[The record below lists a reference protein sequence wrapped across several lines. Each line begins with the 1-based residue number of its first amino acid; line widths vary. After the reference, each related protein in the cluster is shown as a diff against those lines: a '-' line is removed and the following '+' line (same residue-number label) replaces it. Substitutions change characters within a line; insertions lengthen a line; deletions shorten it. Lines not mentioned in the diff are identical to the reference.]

1 MKKRIVIKVGS
12 HVLSEHGRLCKER
25 MEALCALIAELKE
38 RYSVILV
45 SSAAIS
51 AGQCK
56 IDLER
61 NSVLNKQML
70 AAIGQPYLMASYEE
84 LMSKHGIRTA
94 QLLLNAAD
102 FDSKHRSTHAKNVVL
117 GLLELGVLPIINEND
132 ATATAEIV
140 YGDNDR
146 LSADAA
152 LCFGADMLV
161 MLSDIDGYYDS
172 DPSKNKNAKI
182 RPLVSSLEASEL
194 EINLNSAGSEH
205 GTGGITT
212 KLIAADMLLNNEIE
226 MFLAS
231 GFDLSSVRSFL
242 LANNQIS
249 GTLFSKKAKL

>member
-12 HVLSEHGRLCKER
+12 HVLSEHGALCDERMDRLCG
-25 MEALCALIAELKE
+25 LIAEIMGV
-38 RYSVILV
+38 YDVILV

-51 AGQCK
+51 AGQSK

-61 NSVLNKQML
+61 DSVVHKQIL
-70 AAIGQPYLMASYEE
+70 AAVGQPHLMATYEKK
-84 LMSKHGIRTA
+84 MSVYGKKTA

-102 FDSKHRSTHAKNVVL
+102 FDSKHRSTHAKNLVF
-117 GLLELGVLPIINEND
+117 GLLELGILPIINEND

-152 LCFGADMLV
+152 LCFDAYMLV

-172 DPSKNKNAKI
+172 NPNENKNAKI
-182 RPLVSSLEASEL
+182 RPVVNTLSEA
-194 EINLNSAGSEH
+194 EIASAGGAGSEH
-205 GTGGITT
+205 GTGGIAT
-212 KLIAADMLLNNEIE
+212 KLMAASMLLAQGKK

-231 GFDLSSVRSFL
+231 GFDLSAVRSFL
-242 LANNQIS
+242 LDGKQNG
-249 GTLFSKKAKL
+249 GTIFEN

>member
-1 MKKRIVIKVGS
+1 MKKKLVIKVGS
-12 HVLSEHGRLCKER
+12 HVLSEHGKLCKER

-84 LMSKHGIRTA
+84 LMRAHGIMTA

-146 LSADAA
+146 LSADAT
-152 LCFGADMLV
+152 LCFDADILV

-172 DPSKNKNAKI
+172 NPNENKNAKI
-182 RPLVSSLEASEL
+182 RPLVAQISEAEL
-194 EINLNSAGSEH
+194 NASRGSGSEH
-205 GTGGITT
+205 GTGGIAT
-212 KLIAADMLLNNEIE
+212 KLIAAKMLLEEGKE

-231 GFDLSSVRSFL
+231 GFELACVRDFL
-242 LANNQIS
+242 LFDKQNS
-249 GTLFSKKAKL
+249 GTLFSNKF